1 MLERS
6 VVLTAFAFA
15 IIGGSSAYAASYTS
29 SYSDLDLGK
38 CALVEEDSE
47 FGFVQMKCEGRH
59 GYDVYASEGDLRLH
73 LAYRKPGQP
82 LIAEEEFVES
92 LETEELA
99 TFKGEDVVVAE
110 EVLLD
115 PDVLVEA
122 APSHSEAA
130 ENVVAAG
137 GAELEE
143 QAEAF
148 VPVGVRPIGQTIA
161 PFNNLGPKLEWRA
174 PNRAGAEPFATI
186 VRYTYQKM
194 ADDGSY
200 SDGQVLVV
208 SHFRNGESCHIAY
221 IDALANPNANV
232 MAREV
237 ADKYGPNGG
246 CVRGSVPVLGL
257 GGDEFRFQNI
267 R

>member
-73 LAYRKPGQP
+73 LAYRKPGQA
-82 LIAEEEFVES
+82 LIAEDEFVEAV
-92 LETEELA
+92 ETEEPA
-99 TFKGEDVVVAE
+99 AFKGEDVVVAE
-110 EVLLD
+110 EVSLD

-122 APSHSEAA
+122 VPSQSEAA
-130 ENVVAAG
+130 ENEGAAD

-148 VPVGVRPIGQTIA
+148 VPVGVRPIGQTIS

-174 PNRAGAEPFATI
+174 PNRVGAVPFATI
-186 VRYTYQKM
+186 VRYIYQKM

-208 SHFRNGESCHIAY
+208 SRFRNGESCHVAY
-221 IDALANPNANV
+221 VDALANANANL

-237 ADKYGPNGG
+237 ADKYATGG
-246 CVRGSVPVLGL
+246 ECPDGAVPVLGR
-257 GGDEFRFQNI
+257 GGDAFRY
-267 R
+267 